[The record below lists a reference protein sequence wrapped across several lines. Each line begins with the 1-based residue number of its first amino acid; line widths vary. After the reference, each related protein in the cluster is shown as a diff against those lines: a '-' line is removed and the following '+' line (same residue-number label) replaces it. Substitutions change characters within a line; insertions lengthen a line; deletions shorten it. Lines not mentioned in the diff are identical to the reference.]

1 MMPSILPGNYKYEC
15 VCSAGVQVL
24 GNGVKLWSMSIH
36 WSHVQLWL
44 VSDYRDLYCAVAV
57 CHIQW
62 RLGMAGLAAGLSWS
76 GCYFGEFTVIS
87 AWFLYAVSK
96 KSHCYFRVWNDT
108 HSKSF
113 FTSTETGKY
122 SNSCHLLW
130 PEQGMCIRQT
140 DLKFRNNLTADFL
153 TGCHCSDWVWCVW
166 AE

>member
-1 MMPSILPGNYKYEC
+1 MCLQCWCTSARQWRQAVVDVDPLKPRST
-15 VCSAGVQVL
+15 VAGVRLPVL
-24 GNGVKLWSMSIH
+24 VLCSRSVSHTVEAWGGWTRSRLVLIRLSLRWVYRNFGV
-36 WSHVQLWL
+36 VF
-44 VSDYRDLYCAVAV
+44 V
-57 CHIQW
+57 CC
-62 RLGMAGLAAGLSWS
+62 L
-76 GCYFGEFTVIS
+76 E
-87 AWFLYAVSK
+87 